1 MSFLNNHPLA
11 HVEVNSLTSSTNYN
25 IYYNMSQLEKEI
37 IKLQVKIEDLTTFLD
52 PILKP
57 TCIGKITDSEE
68 SMSKLYSPLNEVLIA
83 KINALSEL
91 NEAIDSL
98 KSRIDL

>member
-25 IYYNMSQLEKEI
+25 IHYNLSQLEKEI
-37 IKLQVKIEDLTTFLD
+37 IKLQVKIEDLTTFLK

-57 TCIGKITDSEE
+57 TYSSITDSEE
-68 SMSKLYSPLNEVLIA
+68 PMSKLYSPLNEVLIA